1 MRIISVS
8 SLQPGYIVG
17 KPLLDAKGTTLLNA
31 GVKLTEGYIR
41 SLQGKGYTYLYV
53 SDTES
58 GVDVE
63 PEEDLDPI
71 VRAKALS
78 AMSELVKSIEN
89 ELLSLRSSSF
99 EDVKSFCSSDRMRV
113 LFSQGPVW
121 KSMMSCITSI
131 LDEVLTRS
139 MLAGLTSIKSEDSAL
154 YEHSIDVCVVAVML
168 GRHIGMPVQRL
179 KQLASGC
186 LLHDIGKVFLD
197 KATGDRD
204 SIRLHTQ
211 LGYELLKNNDDPDIL
226 APHVAYEHHEHQ
238 DGTGKPRGLMGSN
251 TIERDRNLPPPIPT
265 LIGEIAAVANTYD
278 NLLNGVGAP
287 RPLAPDQALRTIAD
301 YAGTR
306 LNRELVA
313 GLLRIAPVYPI
324 GTEVILEGGDY
335 DRYTGIVTEVRQS
348 SLDKPVVAVYRDP
361 AGKLIL
367 PVEVD
372 MKAVE
377 DVSLRGKPL
386 F

>member
-1 MRIISVS
+1 MRIIPVS
-8 SLQPGYIVG
+8 SLEPGNVVG
-17 KPLLDAKGTTLLNA
+17 KPLLDSKGTTLLNA
-31 GVKLTEGYIR
+31 GVKLTEGYIK
-41 SLQGKGYTYLYV
+41 SLQSKGYTYLYV

-58 GVDVE
+58 GIDVE
-63 PEEDLDPI
+63 PEESLDPV

-78 AMSELVKSIEN
+78 AMDELVKTIEK
-89 ELLSLRSSSF
+89 EFASLRSSSF
-99 EDVKSFCSSDRMRV
+99 EDVRSFCSSDRMRV
-113 LFSQGPVW
+113 LFTQGPVW
-121 KSMMSCITSI
+121 KAMMSCISSI
-131 LDEVLTRS
+131 LEEVLTRS
-139 MLAGLTSIKSEDSAL
+139 TLAGLTSIKSEDSAL

-168 GRHIGMPVQRL
+168 GRHIGMTAQRL

-197 KATGDRD
+197 KQSGDRE
-204 SIRLHTQ
+204 SVRLHTL

-238 DGTGKPRGLMGSN
+238 DGSGKPRGLVGSN
-251 TIERDRNLPPPIPT
+251 TIERDRNLSTPVPT

-278 NLLNGVGAP
+278 NLLNGIGAP
-287 RPLAPDQALRTIAD
+287 RPLAPDQALRTVSD

-306 LNRELVA
+306 LNRELVTA
-313 GLLRIAPVYPI
+313 FLRIAPVYPL
-324 GTEVILEGGDY
+324 GTEVVVDGGKY
-335 DRYTGIVTEVRQS
+335 DRYVGIVTEVRQS
-348 SLDKPVVAVYRDP
+348 SLDKPVIALYRDP

-367 PVEVD
+367 PVELD

-377 DVSLRGKPL
+377 DVLLRGKPL